1 MYSELFVKY
10 NILPVR
16 AIFKY
21 NVYIASFGKN
31 DELKVRVH
39 PHNTRLTNR
48 PSYFV
53 PIPNN
58 NYGNKTLPYIL
69 PTLWNCIP
77 DYIFNEKTKIGF
89 KIKIKKWL
97 IEQCKTSV

>member
-1 MYSELFVKY
+1 M
-10 NILPVR
+10 
-16 AIFKY
+16 
-21 NVYIASFGKN
+21 
-31 DELKVRVH
+31 
-39 PHNTRLTNR
+39 TNK

-77 DYIFNEKTKIGF
+77 DDIFIEKTKFGF
-89 KIKIKKWL
+89 KIKLKNALKKP
-97 IEQCKTSV
+97 IGCRNK